1 MRSAEHFRVSH
12 VGLAAAERVKSEAVA
27 HPRGGVVARP
37 TGLEPVTLGLEI
49 RCSIQL
55 SYGRVMMELCA
66 FECYRIKTRV
76 VSVVD
81 SDGRTLM
88 SRRNR

>member
-1 MRSAEHFRVSH
+1 
-12 VGLAAAERVKSEAVA
+12 
-27 HPRGGVVARP
+27 
-37 TGLEPVTLGLEI
+37 
-49 RCSIQL
+49 
-55 SYGRVMMELCA
+55 VMMELCA